1 MTDRPILLDT
11 CAALWLAAGEMKS
24 PALDEVRSTLSAG
37 TSVLVS
43 PITAWEVGMLVSR
56 RRIALAMPVLTWF
69 EALVE
74 AGIDRA
80 ELSPAVLVAA
90 TELNAPGLRDPA
102 DRVIA
107 ATARAFHY
115 RLMTRDRPLL
125 DFAAAGHAS
134 AIAC

>member
-1 MTDRPILLDT
+1 
-11 CAALWLAAGEMKS
+11 
-24 PALDEVRSTLSAG
+24 
-37 TSVLVS
+37 
-43 PITAWEVGMLVSR
+43 MLVSR

-69 EALVE
+69 EALVG

-90 TELNAPGLRDPA
+90 TELNAPRLRDPA
-102 DRVIA
+102 DRIIA

-125 DFAAAGHAS
+125 EFAAAGHAS